1 MQAPSKNPGRH
12 ATLLAAPRA
21 PQDEDV
27 PGECVA
33 APSEEEQSRSIL
45 QGVVS
50 PWARW
55 LRRLGQSGSGSF
67 MLHDSDRP
75 CLRKPGHVD
84 RKLMSDVS
92 DSMLVFDGV
101 CQRVLQQA
109 AAARDRNLVDATDS
123 ES

>member
-1 MQAPSKNPGRH
+1 M
-12 ATLLAAPRA
+12 
-21 PQDEDV
+21 
-27 PGECVA
+27 
-33 APSEEEQSRSIL
+33 
-45 QGVVS
+45 
-50 PWARW
+50 
-55 LRRLGQSGSGSF
+55 SGSF

-92 DSMLVFDGV
+92 DSMLVFDGG

-123 ES
+123 ESLVDTKIRPAFKRDHRPSANHLQKRWKCGIARL